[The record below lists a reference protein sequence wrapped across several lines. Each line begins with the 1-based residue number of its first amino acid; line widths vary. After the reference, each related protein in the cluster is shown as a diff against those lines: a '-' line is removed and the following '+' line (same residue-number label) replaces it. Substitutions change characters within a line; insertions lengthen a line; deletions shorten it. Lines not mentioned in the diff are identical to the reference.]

1 MISGHANRS
10 QRKIALDQRSFKL
23 LVAYDGTAYAGW
35 QIQVGQPTV
44 QGMLER
50 ALAKLTGKRVHVT
63 GSGRTDSGVHA
74 RGQVASIT
82 TDAWRAGPQQL
93 LLALNTKLP
102 NDIAVLQVDEMATG
116 FHAIRDAVG
125 KCYRYQLQIGG
136 VRDPIEYRYRWQL
149 AGPLDIQAMRDAAN
163 RLRGYHDFAS
173 FQATGSD
180 RKTTHR
186 HVRRLE
192 LECLRGRAGEQHV
205 NLYIE
210 ADGFLYNMVRNIVGS
225 LVEVGRGK
233 QSPDWID
240 FLLQVGDRQQA
251 GPTAP
256 PQGLCLMRVDYAV
269 QPLPVRSK

>member
-1 MISGHANRS
+1 M
-10 QRKIALDQRSFKL
+10 QRSFKL
-23 LVAYDGTAYAGW
+23 LIAYDGTAYAGW

-50 ALAKLTGKRVHVT
+50 ALAKLTGKRVQVT

-82 TDAWRAGPQQL
+82 TDAWRAGPHQL
-93 LLALNTKLP
+93 MLALNTKVP
-102 NDIAVLQVDEMATG
+102 NDIAVLQVDEMAIG

-125 KCYRYQLQIGG
+125 KHYRYQLQIGG

-149 AGPLDIQAMRDAAN
+149 AGPLDIQSMHDAAD
-163 RLRGYHDFAS
+163 RLRGRHDFAS
-173 FQATGSD
+173 FQAAGSD

-192 LECLRGRAGEQHV
+192 LETKRGRAGELRLNV
-205 NLYIE
+205 DIE

-233 QSPDWID
+233 HSPDWIE
-240 FLLQVGDRQQA
+240 FLLRVGDRKQA

-256 PQGLCLMRVDYAV
+256 PQGLFLVRVDYQV
-269 QPLPVRSK
+269 QPLTTESG